1 MGTSTI
7 SMVMFNSELLNYQRV
22 MIMIMI
28 IYYVT
33 RYMLMGLNNIKY

>member
-1 MGTSTI
+1 
-7 SMVMFNSELLNYQRV
+7 MVMFNSELLNYQRV